1 MDQPKPNS
9 NGANGTSRW
18 IRVLLMASLSLNL
31 LIIGVF
37 LGAMF
42 IGGAHHGHHAPG
54 LDRAGGPLTRALGPE
69 DRRAIGRQMRQAYQD
84 GRPGRAQQKA
94 AFDAMIAALRQNP
107 FDRAEVE
114 ARMQDMRRF
123 VQARLALGQTL
134 LLDRFEQMT
143 PSDRAAYAERLAEQ
157 LNKRRPT
164 K

>member
-1 MDQPKPNS
+1 MRDTQPTPKGPNGS
-9 NGANGTSRW
+9 SRW
-18 IRVLLMASLSLNL
+18 MRVLLVASLALNL

-42 IGGAHHGHHAPG
+42 IGGGHHGHHAPG
-54 LDRAGGPLTRALGPE
+54 LDRVGGPLTRALGPD

-94 AFDAMIAALRQNP
+94 AFDAVITALQQEP
-107 FDRAEVE
+107 FDRAEVD
-114 ARMQDMRRF
+114 ARMQDMRSF

-134 LLDRFEQMT
+134 LLDRLEQMT

-157 LNKRRPT
+157 LNKRRA
-164 K
+164 KK